1 MAAFRKGHIKVVK
14 WMVNHVTQFPSD
26 QEMTRYV
33 ATISDKELL
42 EKCQECVK
50 VIRAAKETQAAKANK
65 NATILLEELD
75 MEKTREESKKAAA
88 ARRRE
93 RKKKKKL
100 EKKEEKRKLHEE
112 YKKSE
117 TAYEDKDDNGKKSG
131 DEECDRADDSEHEG
145 GDGCE
150 RIESVPSPVN
160 RSPEDP
166 DREEGDSGIDANSQ
180 GSCSSND
187 VKARDKK
194 KDKKKK
200 KNNNPS
206 NNEKDTSPQRSP
218 KTLLTQN
225 TALSQSSTTSTKSQ
239 STTSDK

>member
-26 QEMTRYV
+26 QEMTRYI
-33 ATISDKELL
+33 ATVSDKELL

-117 TAYEDKDDNGKKSG
+117 TAFEDKEESGKKS

-145 GDGCE
+145 GDE
-150 RIESVPSPVN
+150 RMESVPSPVN

-187 VKARDKK
+187 VKAREKK
-194 KDKKKK
+194 KEKKKK
-200 KNNNPS
+200 KNNNP
-206 NNEKDTSPQRSP
+206 NNNDKDTSPQRSS
-218 KTLLTQN
+218 KTLLSQNTNLSQN
-225 TALSQSSTTSTKSQ
+225 TATSTKSQ
-239 STTSDK
+239 NNTSEK

>member
-26 QEMTRYV
+26 QEMTRYI
-33 ATISDKELL
+33 ATVSDKELL

-112 YKKSE
+112 YKKNE
-117 TAYEDKDDNGKKSG
+117 TAFEDKEENGKKSG

-145 GDGCE
+145 GDE
-150 RIESVPSPVN
+150 RMESVPSPMN

-187 VKARDKK
+187 VKAREKK
-194 KDKKKK
+194 KEKKKK
-200 KNNNPS
+200 KNNSP
-206 NNEKDTSPQRSP
+206 NNNDKNTSPQRSP

-225 TALSQSSTTSTKSQ
+225 NNLSQNTATSTKSQ
-239 STTSDK
+239 SNTSEK